1 VDERTVEWLRVL
13 ARALVWGAG
22 VVLALSVI
30 GMIQIA
36 TTETEVPFF
45 TPVERESRAIAVVG
59 ALGGGITAAGILAG
73 LGAILRVLL
82 EARDRSE

>member
-36 TTETEVPFF
+36 TTETEIPFF
-45 TPVERESRAIAVVG
+45 TQVERESRAIAVVG

>member
-1 VDERTVEWLRVL
+1 VDERAVELLRVL

-22 VVLALSVI
+22 VVLVLSVI

-36 TTETEVPFF
+36 TTESELPFF
-45 TPVERESRAIAVVG
+45 MQVERESRAIAVVG
-59 ALGGGITAAGILAG
+59 ALGGGITAAGVLAG

-82 EARDRSE
+82 DARYPAE